1 MQDKSAAITIL
12 ISALSLFALFP
23 SPLMYG
29 ALMGNKIHF
38 SCMKVTLEKQSAKRK
53 ETLRNTTIYIFPDS
67 TCTVW
72 GQRCGEV
79 TNCQL
84 YDTDQLRHLMSWVT
98 TGLMVLSLLGD
109 IMVWRHVGDLQLYQ
123 EDEDKDK
130 TEDMHLS

>member
-1 MQDKSAAITIL
+1 
-12 ISALSLFALFP
+12 
-23 SPLMYG
+23 MYG

-53 ETLRNTTIYIFPDS
+53 ETLRNTTIYIFSDS